1 MTPSNSRWLLT
12 LPWMIMATTE
22 AAPPLTAP
30 IPLTGPIPVITERS
44 WTIAGRTLGLRD
56 YRFLLASM
64 LFAFIAAWISR
75 ITQDWMLLEMTGS
88 VAAVGLAVTFQF
100 APVLLLGLWGG
111 VLSDRFPRLR
121 IVRIAQAV
129 TVTSL
134 AALVALM
141 MSETLE
147 VWHIYALAALTG
159 LAGVVEGPARSAL
172 VTQVVPPP
180 QLHGAIGMNATAFH
194 VGSFVGAT
202 GSGVIIVTWGARW
215 AIVAALA
222 CAVLAAAALLL
233 VRVRRLP
240 PSPSAA
246 PTAGLRDGLAYARRK
261 PAIRWSFVLIAFIA
275 TFGMTHS
282 VLYAAAAGG
291 DAFDS
296 GAAGFGL
303 YFAMSSLGA
312 VVGAVLAIS
321 RRRIGLGRVLATAL
335 VFGATMTL
343 AAAAVTEPLFLIA
356 ILCLSAARI
365 YCVTGI
371 EALFQLSANPW
382 MRGRVAGTYFVIVAA
397 GQAVGPVLVGHIA
410 ETLGLSAAFAV
421 AGGVPLVTAG
431 IIAVRSARVG
441 LTPPPTRRRREGSRR
456 RRCRLRR

>member
-1 MTPSNSRWLLT
+1 
-12 LPWMIMATTE
+12 MATSE
-22 AAPPLTAP
+22 AAP
-30 IPLTGPIPVITERS
+30 PLTGPIPVITGRG

-64 LFAFIAAWISR
+64 LFAFVATWISR
-75 ITQDWMLLEMTGS
+75 ITQDWLLLEMTGS

-100 APVLLLGLWGG
+100 APVLLFGLWGG

-121 IVRIAQAV
+121 IVRIAQGV
-129 TVTSL
+129 TVASL
-134 AALVALM
+134 AMLAVLLM
-141 MSETLE
+141 TEALE
-147 VWHIYALAALTG
+147 VWHVYALAALAG

-194 VGSFVGAT
+194 VGSLVGAT
-202 GSGVIIVTWGARW
+202 GSGVIIATWGARW
-215 AIVAALA
+215 AIVAALV
-222 CAVLAAAALLL
+222 CALLAAAALLL
-233 VRVRRLP
+233 VRVRHLP
-240 PSPSAA
+240 SLPSTA
-246 PTAGLRDGLAYARRK
+246 PTTGLRDGLAYARRK

-282 VLYAAAAGG
+282 VLYAAAARA

-296 GAAGFGL
+296 GAAGFGT

-321 RRRIGLGRVLATAL
+321 RRRIGLGPVLVTAI

-356 ILCLSAARI
+356 IVCLSAARI
-365 YCVTGI
+365 FCVTGI

-382 MRGRVAGTYFVIVAA
+382 MRGRVAGAYFVIVAA
-397 GQAVGPVLVGHIA
+397 GQTVGPVLVGHVA
-410 ETLGLSAAFAV
+410 QALGLSAAFAV
-421 AGGVPLVTAG
+421 AGGIPLLTAAVIAVIVGRAGRHVTA
-431 IIAVRSARVG
+431 
-441 LTPPPTRRRREGSRR
+441 
-456 RRCRLRR
+456 